1 MGLKELPKMSK
12 TSVGFIGLGLMGMP
26 IARRL
31 ARQGFAV
38 TGCDIHPPTLAA
50 FDEPGAEREADP
62 VEAARGKDFV
72 GICVRTDE
80 QLRQLTADGAV
91 FAAQGDGGIF
101 IITSTVT
108 PELAQALAAE
118 ASEYGVSVIDVGVS
132 GGLQYALEGKLS
144 LFVGGDDD
152 VVARA
157 RPWLDAIGTTSHLG
171 PVGRGLTGKLLNNL
185 ACIANYGLAASIL
198 DLGVEL
204 DFDREQLRAAL
215 QLGSAQSFALQ
226 VAPTMM
232 GLREGQTPE
241 SVLDLRN
248 LLEKDV
254 RLSARLAAPDNTA
267 MSALQDA
274 CEVLLNRMERAAQDL
289 KGD

>member
-1 MGLKELPKMSK
+1 MTKA
-12 TSVGFIGLGLMGMP
+12 SVGFIGLGLMGMP

-31 ARQGFAV
+31 AREGFAV
-38 TGCDIHPPTLAA
+38 TGCDIHPPTLES
-50 FDEPGAEREADP
+50 FDEPGALPEANP
-62 VEAARGKDFV
+62 VEAARGKEIV

-80 QLRQLTADGAV
+80 QLSRLTEDGAI
-91 FAAQGDGGIF
+91 FAAQGRGGIF
-101 IITSTVT
+101 IITSTVK
-108 PELAQALAAE
+108 PALAISLAE
-118 ASEYGVSVIDVGVS
+118 QAASHGVDVIDVGVS
-132 GGLQYALEGKLS
+132 GGLQYALEGRLS
-144 LFVGGDDD
+144 LFVGGEDS

-157 RPWLDAIGTTSHLG
+157 RPWLDALGTTSHLG

-204 DFDREQLRAAL
+204 NFDREQLRAAL

-232 GLREGQTPE
+232 GLREGQTSE
-241 SVLDLRN
+241 SVLDLRS

-254 RLSARLAAPDNTA
+254 TLSAQLAPADNVA

-274 CEVLLNRMERAAQDL
+274 CRVLLARMERAARDL
-289 KGD
+289 ERL

>member
-1 MGLKELPKMSK
+1 MAKA
-12 TSVGFIGLGLMGMP
+12 SVGFIGLGLMGMP

-31 ARQGFAV
+31 AREGFAV
-38 TGCDIHPPTLAA
+38 TGCDIHPPTLES
-50 FDEPGAEREADP
+50 FDEPDAMREADP
-62 VEAARGKDFV
+62 VEAARGKDIV

-80 QLRQLTADGAV
+80 QLSRLADDGSI
-91 FAAQGDGGIF
+91 FAAQGRGGIF
-101 IITSTVT
+101 VITSTVK
-108 PELAQALAAE
+108 PAIAVSLAQRAA
-118 ASEYGVSVIDVGVS
+118 AYGVDVIDVGVS
-132 GGLQYALEGKLS
+132 GGLQYALEGRLS
-144 LFVGGDDD
+144 LFVGGEDA

-157 RPWLDAIGTTSHLG
+157 QPWLDALGTTSHLG

-215 QLGSAQSFALQ
+215 QRGSAQSFALQ

-232 GLREGQTPE
+232 GLREGQTSE
-241 SVLDLRN
+241 SVLDLRS

-254 RLSARLAAPDNTA
+254 TLSAELAPADNVA

-274 CEVLLNRMERAAQDL
+274 CRVLLARMERAAQDL
-289 KGD
+289 TEK

>member
-1 MGLKELPKMSK
+1 MAKA
-12 TSVGFIGLGLMGMP
+12 SVGFIGLGLMGMP

-31 ARQGFAV
+31 AREGFAV
-38 TGCDIHPPTLAA
+38 TGCDIHPSTLES
-50 FDEPGAEREADP
+50 FDEPDAMREADP
-62 VEAARGKDFV
+62 VEAARGKDIV

-80 QLRQLTADGAV
+80 QLRRLADDGAI
-91 FAAQGDGGIF
+91 FAAQGRGGIF
-101 IITSTVT
+101 AITSTVK
-108 PELAQALAAE
+108 PALAVSLAQRAA
-118 ASEYGVSVIDVGVS
+118 AYGVDVIDVGVS
-132 GGLQYALEGKLS
+132 GGLQYALEGRLS
-144 LFVGGDDD
+144 LFVGGEDA

-157 RPWLDAIGTTSHLG
+157 QPWLDALGTTSHLG

-215 QLGSAQSFALQ
+215 QRGSAQSFALQ

-232 GLREGQTPE
+232 GLREGQTSD
-241 SVLDLRN
+241 SVLDLRS

-254 RLSARLAAPDNTA
+254 TLSAELAPADNVA
-267 MSALQDA
+267 MRALQDA
-274 CEVLLNRMERAAQDL
+274 CRVLLARMERAAHDL
-289 KGD
+289 TEK